1 MSSKSAFLILLM
13 GMKFAANANVTKLLK
28 KGNATD
34 GELAIA
40 VKTTKQYK
48 DSKELQAEVA
58 KVIATA
64 ETPKP
69 EAKAEPAK
77 TQTSR
82 SGERRGY

>member
-1 MSSKSAFLILLM
+1 MSSKSAFFTLLM
-13 GMKFAANANVTKLLK
+13 GMKFAANANVSKLLK

-48 DSKELQAEVA
+48 ESKELQAEVA
-58 KVIATA
+58 KVIAGS

-69 EAKAEPAK
+69 EAKAEPEKA
-77 TQTSR
+77 QTSR
-82 SGERRGY
+82 AGEPRRY

>member
-1 MSSKSAFLILLM
+1 MSSKSSFFTLLS

-28 KGNATD
+28 KGNVSD

-48 DSKELQAEVA
+48 ENESLQAEVA
-58 KVIATA
+58 KVIAGA

-69 EAKAEPAK
+69 EAKPEPKKA
-77 TQTSR
+77 QTTR

>member
-1 MSSKSAFLILLM
+1 MSSKSAFLTLLL

-28 KGNATD
+28 KGGATD

-48 DSKELQAEVA
+48 EDGNLQVEVA
-58 KVIATA
+58 KVIAGA
-64 ETPKP
+64 ENPKP
-69 EAKAEPAK
+69 EAKPEPAK
-77 TQTSR
+77 AQTTR

>member
-1 MSSKSAFLILLM
+1 MSSKSAFFTLLM
-13 GMKFAANANVTKLLK
+13 GMKFAANANVSKLIK
-28 KGNATD
+28 NGNATD

-64 ETPKP
+64 ADPKP
-69 EAKAEPAK
+69 EAKPEPVK